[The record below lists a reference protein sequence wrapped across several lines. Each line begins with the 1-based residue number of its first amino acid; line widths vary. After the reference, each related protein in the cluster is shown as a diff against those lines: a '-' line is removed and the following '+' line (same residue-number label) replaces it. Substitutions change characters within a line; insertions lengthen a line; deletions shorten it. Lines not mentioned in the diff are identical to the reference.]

1 MGIFQ
6 LPVELLFRILNYLG
20 AQFFRQDTR
29 RLTVS
34 KSWYGLAWKVLLRD
48 LQFTARSL
56 RQFTHDH
63 ALLTQSQPYI
73 TTVKLYLEGH
83 ASRIPAQSRTDQITN
98 PSPSDEWSHQTATS
112 LTRLSTTLHRAPAL
126 RSLTLRAR
134 ALDLPQ
140 HREYLTATSLC
151 TLLSFPPFSVYH
163 LTTLDIDTATSHIH
177 QSSSCLE
184 DDDGGG
190 GGGGDDD
197 PHLCHAINTLLVFS
211 PSLRRLRCRME
222 SVCPALL
229 APPASAGAP
238 LHHHLEEVIVNLSL
252 AENSETVVSWRH
264 ARGCRRPPPPHRRS
278 GGAEGDENEKRLGIA
293 QLRKAM
299 SEAATVFVEKVGRSR
314 GVKMVRVLSHR
325 LPPLEVFAFD
335 AVEGR
340 RVELPFYD
348 GRDWAAEGEVWEEED
363 VAELEDEVEEF
374 EDDLNY

>member
-6 LPVELLFRILNYLG
+6 LPVELLFHILNYLG

-73 TTVKLYLEGH
+73 TTVKIYLE
-83 ASRIPAQSRTDQITN
+83 ATPRSPAQSRTDQITN
-98 PSPSDEWSHQTATS
+98 PSPSDEWSQTATS
-112 LTRLSTTLHRAPAL
+112 LTRLSTTLHRGPAL

-151 TLLSFPPFSVYH
+151 TLLCFPPASVFH

-177 QSSSCLE
+177 QSSSPLE
-184 DDDGGG
+184 DDDGSND
-190 GGGGDDD
+190 GDT
-197 PHLCHAINTLLVFS
+197 HLCHAINTLLVSS

-264 ARGCRRPPPPHRRS
+264 ARGCRRRRRRQQHHHHHRS

-299 SEAATVFVEKVGRSR
+299 SEAATVFVEK
-314 GVKMVRVLSHR
+314 
-325 LPPLEVFAFD
+325 VFAFD

-374 EDDLNY
+374 EEI